1 MPFSVPITLK
11 MENLWKTQRSDKRH
25 RYMYVIMLL
34 CVPTYYMCTGHC
46 SYGGLSNLSKSI
58 LRLRTEIPCVPCAD
72 LPFLI
77 ILFEVTQSL
86 VFRHFSTFLFSQ
98 WRKKKKKEMSH
109 EDFYTSDAILQNVLN
124 HPIFISK
131 PVFLT

>member
-1 MPFSVPITLK
+1 MPFSVHITLK
-11 MENLWKTQRSDKRH
+11 MENLWKIQRSDKRH

-98 WRKKKKKEMSH
+98 WRKKKERKCHMK
-109 EDFYTSDAILQNVLN
+109 TSIPQMQFCKMFLIILFSSLSQ
-124 HPIFISK
+124 SS
-131 PVFLT
+131 